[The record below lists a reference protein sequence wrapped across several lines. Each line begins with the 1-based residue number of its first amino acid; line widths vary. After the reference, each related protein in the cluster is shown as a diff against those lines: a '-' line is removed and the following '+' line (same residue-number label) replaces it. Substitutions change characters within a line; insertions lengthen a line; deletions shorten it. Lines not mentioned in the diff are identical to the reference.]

1 MVKPITKKIERWGKT
16 FLKKILKFFFHHPL
30 GLLPSLNGIN
40 KILVLRLD
48 QRIGNGV
55 LLLPL
60 LRAVRLSR
68 PASEIH
74 LLIHYPVAAT
84 LRKYSGNLLD
94 QIWPYYQR
102 KILSN
107 PFLLLK
113 WLFELRAAKFD
124 LILSSH
130 NPDNFSLSQALLG
143 KWCAPKILAGF
154 NWKDSKDFY
163 DLAIESSTRKHY
175 AESQLDLWRYFDPQ
189 ASLNWGGLT
198 IPAHEIKDIYE
209 IFGLSDYLHGA
220 LFWIGATGNKSLPH
234 ELISFLYEQIIK
246 QTGLKITLAL
256 GPSDNHI
263 LVDLPP
269 ALKEKALIWQ
279 ETLDKTAVFFAGQ
292 KIFISGDTGPAHL
305 AVALNLP
312 VLTIFTNTSSLQ
324 YGYHDYVKRFSLDY
338 TGSPEDHGKLT
349 DYLGKLGKVV
359 REV

>member
-1 MVKPITKKIERWGKT
+1 MVKPITKKIEGWGKI
-16 FLKKILKFFFHHPL
+16 FLKKILSFFFHYRPESV
-30 GLLPSLNGIN
+30 PSLNRLN

-48 QRIGNGV
+48 QRIGNGL

-60 LRAVRLSR
+60 LRAIRLSR
-68 PASEIH
+68 SASEIH
-74 LLIHYPVAAT
+74 LLIHYPVADT

-94 QIWPYYQR
+94 QIWPYNQR

-107 PFLLLK
+107 PFLFFK

-143 KWCAPKILAGF
+143 KWCAPEILAGF
-154 NWKDSKDFY
+154 NWIDSKDFY

-198 IPAHEIKDIYE
+198 IPDQEIKKIYE
-209 IFGLSDYLHGA
+209 TFGLSEYLHGA
-220 LFWIGATGNKSLPH
+220 LLWIGATGNKSLPH

-263 LVDLPP
+263 LVDLPA
-269 ALKEKALIWQ
+269 ALKEKTIIWP
-279 ETLDKTAVFFAGQ
+279 ESLDKTAVFFAGQ

-312 VLTIFTNTSSLQ
+312 VLTIFISTSSLQ
-324 YGYHDYVKRFSLDY
+324 YGYHDHVKRFALDY
-338 TGSPEDHGKLT
+338 TGSPEDHSKLT
-349 DYLGKLGKVV
+349 DYLGKLGKAA